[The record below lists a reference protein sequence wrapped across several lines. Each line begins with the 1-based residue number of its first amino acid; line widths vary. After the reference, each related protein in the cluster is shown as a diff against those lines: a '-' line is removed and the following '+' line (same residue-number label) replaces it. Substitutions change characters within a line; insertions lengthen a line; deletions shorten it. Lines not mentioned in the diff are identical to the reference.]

1 MKKRK
6 TTKSNKFKKQVSNEA
21 QKLVFRDGRLDKIM
35 PILTEILTKLLGS
48 AGMVR
53 YRKDFTD
60 KVKEIMNEKET
71 EVDTKT
77 TKVSG

>member
-6 TTKSNKFKKQVSNEA
+6 TTKRNKVKKQVSNEA